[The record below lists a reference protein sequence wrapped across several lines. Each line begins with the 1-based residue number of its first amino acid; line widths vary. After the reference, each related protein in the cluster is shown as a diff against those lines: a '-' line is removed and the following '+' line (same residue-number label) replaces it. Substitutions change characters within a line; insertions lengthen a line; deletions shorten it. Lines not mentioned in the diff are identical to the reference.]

1 MCLIVAIILGI
12 VALGS
17 FVAFVGLAAWLLPI
31 LLVGLIV
38 GALASSI
45 TSSPHGFFGDIVIGL
60 AGSVIGGALLGIFFH
75 IQTRSL
81 FSLEGIVAALI
92 GSVLLLGVIKAFR

>member
-12 VALGS
+12 IALGS
-17 FVAFVGLAAWLLPI
+17 FLALVGIVAWLLPV
-31 LLVGLIV
+31 LVVGLIV

-45 TSSPHGFFGDIVIGL
+45 TESKHGILGDIVIGL

-75 IQTRSL
+75 QQRPL
-81 FSLEGIVAALI
+81 FSLEGIAVALAGAVI
-92 GSVLLLGVIKAFR
+92 LLVAIKAIR